1 MQRKLGIVFKTTDF
15 SVVLHDGRLQDK
27 KFPTCTS
34 MLFQEMLMT
43 GEVYDGNV

>member
-15 SVVLHDGRLQDK
+15 SVVLHDGRLAGQEV
-27 KFPTCTS
+27 PTCTS

-43 GEVYDGNV
+43 GKSMMAM